1 MTMKHAQR
9 MPAGEFK
16 AKCLAVLDRVAETKT
31 TVIVTK
37 HGRAVAQVAPIASD
51 KKPASLLGSAT
62 YHGDIVAPLEEVWNA
77 ES

>member
-16 AKCLAVLDRVAETKT
+16 AKCLAVLDRVAETRT
-31 TVIVTK
+31 SVIVTK
-37 HGRAVAQVAPIASD
+37 HGRPVARVVPIPPET
-51 KKPASLLGSAT
+51 KRASLIGSVKFR
-62 YHGDIVAPLEEVWNA
+62 GDIVAPLDEIWDV